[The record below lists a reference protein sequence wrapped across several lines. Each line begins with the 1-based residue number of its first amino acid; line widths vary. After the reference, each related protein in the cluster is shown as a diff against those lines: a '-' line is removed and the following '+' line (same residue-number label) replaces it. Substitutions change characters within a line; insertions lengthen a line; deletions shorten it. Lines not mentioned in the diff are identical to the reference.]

1 MRATISFEIDVDKVE
16 ETMAALVE
24 QQSDTLRLVTNILDN
39 VGKSTLL
46 EEVTEALDLLE
57 EASSQLKQYRQMM
70 VSFEKAKFE
79 TLLPQSAEQAI
90 PVIDN
95 IEKLNEAKKNMQG
108 LESFLSKIAEEG
120 GVDDPQA
127 ALAVVTFA
135 RTALAKT
142 SRYR

>member
-57 EASSQLKQYRQMM
+57 QASSQLQQYRQML
-70 VSFEKAKFE
+70 VNFERAKFE
-79 TLLPQSAEQAI
+79 TILPQPAGDMGLIASNKDLKKS
-90 PVIDN
+90 IDDMMKFDAFVDKMR
-95 IEKLNEAKKNMQG
+95 EEPTDDS
-108 LESFLSKIAEEG
+108 ES
-120 GVDDPQA
+120 
-127 ALAVVTFA
+127 
-135 RTALAKT
+135 
-142 SRYR
+142 

>member
-57 EASSQLKQYRQMM
+57 EASSQLQQYRRML
-70 VSFEKAKFE
+70 VNFERARFE
-79 TLLPQSAEQAI
+79 TILPQDSDEAPLPASVGQMYNNLEELRASLNNMKDFTNF
-90 PVIDN
+90 VDN
-95 IEKLNEAKKNMQG
+95 IKT
-108 LESFLSKIAEEG
+108 EEQP
-120 GVDDPQA
+120 DEPQEGRFS
-127 ALAVVTFA
+127 LFT
-135 RTALAKT
+135 L
-142 SRYR
+142 